1 MVTAYQLIKSITDG
15 IRGEHMEVITIANQK
30 GGVGKTTT
38 ASVLISG
45 LTEKGYKVLG
55 IDLDAQTNLTTSMG
69 ADSKRTALG
78 VLTGECE
85 AADAIVHTPTG
96 DLIPSSTRL
105 STADV
110 LLDETGKEYKLT
122 EAIESIKKDYDY
134 IIIDTPPSLGILTIN
149 ALTACD
155 YAIVPAQADLYSL
168 QGISELAK
176 TIDAIRK
183 YTNPHIKVA
192 GILLTMFNGRTRIA
206 QEVVEILEK
215 LAAQLNTKVFKTKIR
230 ASVKATEIQFK
241 KGGLFKYAPRAT
253 VTEDYRNWI
262 EELLRTL

>member
-1 MVTAYQLIKSITDG
+1 MITAYQLVKTITDRLKG
-15 IRGEHMEVITIANQK
+15 DTMKVIAIANQK

-38 ASVLISG
+38 ANVLISG
-45 LTEKGYKVLG
+45 LTEKGYRVLG

-69 ADSKRTALG
+69 ADAKRTALG

-85 AADAIVHTPTG
+85 ASDAIAHTQTG
-96 DLIPSSTRL
+96 DLIPSSSRL
-105 STADV
+105 FNADN

-122 EAIESIKKDYDY
+122 EAIEPIKKDYDF
-134 IIIDTPPSLGILTIN
+134 IIIDTPPALNVLTIN

-168 QGISELAK
+168 QGINELAK
-176 TIDAIRK
+176 TIDTVRK

-206 QEVVEILEK
+206 QEVVEILDQ
-215 LAAQLNTKVFKTKIR
+215 LAQKLNTKVFKTKIR
-230 ASVKATEIQFK
+230 ASVKATELQFK
-241 KGGLFKYAPRAT
+241 QGGLFKYAPKAT

-262 EELLRTL
+262 EELLQAL